1 MNLYNY
7 GNPTLT
13 CEVTGVTQKGLWL
26 LVNNKEYFLSFEVF
40 PMLAKIPVDKIFAI
54 DFFPPE
60 HLRLDEFDVDIELSS
75 IENPDLYPNLF
86 H

>member
-1 MNLYNY
+1 MNLSNS

-13 CEVTGVTQKGLWL
+13 CEVTGVTKKGLWL
-26 LVNNKEYFLSFEVF
+26 LVNDKEYYLSFEVF
-40 PMLAKIPVDKIFAI
+40 PMLAKIPVDKIFTV

-60 HLRLDEFDVDIELSS
+60 HLRWDEYDIDIELSS
-75 IENPDLYPNLF
+75 ITNPESFTNIF